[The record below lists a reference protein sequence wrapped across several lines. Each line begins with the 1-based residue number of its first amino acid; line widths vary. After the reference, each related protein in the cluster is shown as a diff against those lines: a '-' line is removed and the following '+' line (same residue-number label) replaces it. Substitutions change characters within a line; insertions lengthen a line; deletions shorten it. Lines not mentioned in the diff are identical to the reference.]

1 MSDLY
6 MFVFSHVQNRF
17 FRKHWLESLRYTQIR
32 SHAQT
37 PELLERRTMC
47 HDSLDKRTQ
56 IATCPGYIHAIYP
69 DSPSLLLSQEP
80 VRNALATRSCCCDMA
95 TISKPR

>member
-1 MSDLY
+1 MVGVAMSDLY

-37 PELLERRTMC
+37 PELLERRTMKVRC
-47 HDSLDKRTQ
+47 AGGTVSSTDSDRVL
-56 IATCPGYIHAIYP
+56 PP
-69 DSPSLLLSQEP
+69 
-80 VRNALATRSCCCDMA
+80 
-95 TISKPR
+95 